1 MFGNLGEMAALFKKA
16 KDMQRN
22 MAEMKEEMARS
33 EYSASSPDSGVT
45 VLVSGDFRIKNIT
58 VTDAARS
65 AADLNERI
73 TATVNAALD
82 AAKSAMQ
89 SRMKEISGGLNI
101 PGLF

>member
-1 MFGNLGEMAALFKKA
+1 MFGNLGEMASLFKKA
-16 KDMQRN
+16 KDIQRN

-33 EYSASSPDSGVT
+33 EYSSSSPDSGVT

-82 AAKSAMQ
+82 AAKNAMQ

>member
-1 MFGNLGEMAALFKKA
+1 MFGNLGEMASLFKKA
-16 KDMQRN
+16 KDIQRN
-22 MAEMKEEMARS
+22 MAQMKEEMARS
-33 EYSASSPDSGVT
+33 EYSASSSDNGVT
-45 VLVSGDFRIKNIT
+45 VLVSGDFQIKNIT

-65 AADLNERI
+65 AADLGAVI
-73 TATVNAALD
+73 TMTVNAALA

>member
-1 MFGNLGEMAALFKKA
+1 MFGNLGEMASLFKKA
-16 KDMQRN
+16 KDIQRN
-22 MAEMKEEMARS
+22 MAQMKEEMARS
-33 EYSASSPDSGVT
+33 EYSAATPDSGVT
-45 VLVSGDFRIKNIT
+45 VLVSGDFRIKTIT

>member
-1 MFGNLGEMAALFKKA
+1 MFGNLGEMATLFKKA

-22 MAEMKEEMARS
+22 LAEMKEEMARS
-33 EYSASSPDSGVT
+33 EYSAATPDSGVT
-45 VLVSGDFRIKNIT
+45 VLVSGDFRIKTIT

-73 TATVNAALD
+73 AATVNAALD